1 MAFDD
6 ELAALLL
13 EVARRVDVWTG
24 QDAWTVEPGSP
35 AAVEM
40 AAAEVRADGTPWGV
54 RPIRTVYQFAQ
65 MATKFTTEM
74 ARCVAALL
82 APDRPPP
89 ALEVLTRSALEA
101 ASVAWWLLA
110 DGLTAR
116 QRVCRMQ
123 LLRINNARELGRS
136 IAALGAAASAA
147 GGETVQAIEQYSADL
162 GLATFGQKGNELEG
176 EVRPGYTARV
186 NALLDEWGFK
196 GAYNIY
202 SGSAHAELSGIWR
215 LFRRTM
221 STVPDRSPIYHP
233 GPDPAATHAAVH
245 GALLSM
251 VAPMERV
258 VLLFGW
264 TAPGKSEEVG
274 ATIDHVNSEMARLR
288 P

>member
-6 ELAALLL
+6 ELAMLLL
-13 EVARRVDVWTG
+13 EVGRRVDLWTG
-24 QDAWTVEPGSP
+24 EEAWTVEPGSP
-35 AAVEM
+35 AALEM
-40 AAAEVRADGTPWGV
+40 ASAEVRADGTPWGD

-65 MATKFTTEM
+65 MATKYTAELG
-74 ARCVAALL
+74 RCVAALL

-89 ALEVLTRSALEA
+89 AVEVLTRSALEA
-101 ASVAWWLLA
+101 ASVAWWLLS

-123 LLRINNARELGRS
+123 LLRMNNAREVGRS
-136 IAALGAAASAA
+136 IAAVGAVASAA
-147 GGETVQAIEQYSADL
+147 AGESVQAVEQYGIDL
-162 GLATFGQKGNELEG
+162 GLSAFGQSGRELEG
-176 EVRPGYTARV
+176 EVRSSYTDRV
-186 NALLDEWGFK
+186 NALLVEWGYQ

-215 LFRRTM
+215 LFQQTM
-221 STVPDRSPIYHP
+221 SMIADRTPIYDP
-233 GPDPAATHAAVH
+233 GPNPNATHAAVH

-251 VAPMERV
+251 IAPMERI

-264 TAPGKSEEVG
+264 TAFGRAEEVG
-274 ATIDHVNSEMARLR
+274 ATIDHVNAEMTRLR